1 MDQRLEVV
9 ELLQDGGW
17 LGAGGYAARKVID
30 DPGREAGLVCLR
42 RRWRRE
48 EETRVILVIM
58 QSYLSLVGQVAGF
71 ISLLRKQASIHAGQE
86 IRCHA
91 LRQSTTA

>member
-30 DPGREAGLVCLR
+30 DPGREAGLVFLR

-48 EETRVILVIM
+48 EETRIILVIM
-58 QSYLSLVGQVAGF
+58 QSYLSLVGQVPGF
-71 ISLLRKQASIHAGQE
+71 ISLFRKQACRSGDQMS
-86 IRCHA
+86 R
-91 LRQSTTA
+91 LTAKHHCLVG